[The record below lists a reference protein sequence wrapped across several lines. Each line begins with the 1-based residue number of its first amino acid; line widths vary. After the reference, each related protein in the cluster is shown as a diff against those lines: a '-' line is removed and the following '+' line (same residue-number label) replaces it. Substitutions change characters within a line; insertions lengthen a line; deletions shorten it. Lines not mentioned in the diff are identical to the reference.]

1 MSSSHGVLPSSWGV
15 GFLSYYDL
23 SERPSLVVGAFSLV
37 VLCTL
42 LSSCG
47 GVLISS
53 CDRGL

>member
-23 SERPSLVVGAFSLV
+23 SESSSLVVEAFSLV
-37 VLCTL
+37 VLCRL

-47 GVLISS
+47 GVFLFS
-53 CDRGL
+53 CDSGL